1 MAPRLGFFGAAGT
14 VTGSRYVLEAA
25 GHRLLIDCG
34 LFQGIKQL
42 RLRNWAP
49 PPIDPGTIDAVV
61 LTHAHIDHSG
71 YLPRLMTEGFRGPI
85 FCTPAT
91 LELCRILLPD
101 SGRLQE
107 EDARFANKHGFS
119 KHHPALPLYTQDDAD
134 AVLEQFRA
142 VDAHKLFEPVT
153 GITAEFRH
161 AGHILGAAFARVTCE
176 GISITF
182 SGDIGRSNDV
192 LMNPPEAPAGSDY
205 LVTESTYGNRTHPVV
220 DTEQELGDW
229 LRRCHKRGGVTVI
242 PGFAVGRVQ
251 ALLWQI
257 SVLKEHGAIPDIP
270 VYVDS
275 PMATDATRLYRQFH
289 QLHRLDERQA
299 QRMSA
304 VAKFINSPDESK
316 WLDQQRG
323 PMIIISAAGM
333 ATGGRVLHHLKA
345 FVGDERNLVLFA
357 GYQAMGTRGAA
368 MVGGA
373 RKLRIHGEEFP
384 IKAEVGQLV
393 SASGHADAD
402 ELLAW
407 MKQLPKAPRQV
418 FVTHGEPEAAD
429 ALRSRI
435 AHELKWNV
443 TVPEHRD
450 WFDL

>member
-1 MAPRLGFFGAAGT
+1 MPRLGFFGAAGT
-14 VTGSRYVLEAA
+14 VTGSRYLLEAA
-25 GHRLLIDCG
+25 DHRLLIDCG

-42 RLRNWAP
+42 RLRNWAAP
-49 PPIDPGTIDAVV
+49 TVDPGSIDAVV

-85 FCTPAT
+85 YCTPAT

-134 AVLEQFRA
+134 AVLEQFRT
-142 VDAHKLFEPVT
+142 VDAHTPFEPVKA
-153 GITAEFRH
+153 IRAEFRH
-161 AGHILGAAFARVTCE
+161 AGHILGASFVRLAVD

-192 LMNPPEAPAGSDY
+192 LMNPPEAPAASDY
-205 LVTESTYGNRTHPVV
+205 LVTESTYGNRTHPVI

-257 SVLKEHGAIPDIP
+257 SLLKDHGAIPDIP

-275 PMATDATRLYRQFH
+275 PMATDATKLYRQFH

-304 VAKFINSPDESK
+304 VARFINSPDESR

-373 RKLRIHGEEFP
+373 RKLRIHGEEHA
-384 IKAEVGQLV
+384 IRAEVGQLA

-407 MKQLPKAPRQV
+407 MKQMPQPPRRV

-429 ALRSRI
+429 ALRARI
-435 AHELKWNV
+435 AHELNWNV

>member
-1 MAPRLGFFGAAGT
+1 MPRLGFFGAAGT
-14 VTGSRYVLEAA
+14 VTGSRYLLEAA

-49 PPIDPGTIDAVV
+49 PTVDPATIDAVV

-85 FCTPAT
+85 YCTPAT

-134 AVLEQFRA
+134 AVLEQFRT
-142 VDAHKLFEPVT
+142 VEAHKPFEPVS
-153 GITAEFRH
+153 GISAEFRH
-161 AGHILGAAFARVTCE
+161 AGHILGAAFVRLASD

-192 LMNPPEAPAGSDY
+192 LMNPPEAPTGTDY

-229 LRRCHKRGGVTVI
+229 LRRCHRRGGVTVI

-257 SVLKEHGAIPDIP
+257 SLLKEHGAIPDIP

-275 PMATDATRLYRQFH
+275 PMATDATMLYRKFH

-384 IKAEVGQLV
+384 IKRGSGAAGV
-393 SASGHADAD
+393 SLWSCG
-402 ELLAW
+402 
-407 MKQLPKAPRQV
+407 R
-418 FVTHGEPEAAD
+418 G
-429 ALRSRI
+429 
-435 AHELKWNV
+435 
-443 TVPEHRD
+443 
-450 WFDL
+450 

>member
-49 PPIDPGTIDAVV
+49 PPIDPGSIDAVV

-71 YLPRLMTEGFRGPI
+71 YLPRLMTEGFRGQI
-85 FCTPAT
+85 YCTPAT
-91 LELCRILLPD
+91 LELCRVLLPD

-107 EDARFANKHGFS
+107 EDARFANRHGFS
-119 KHHPALPLYTQDDAD
+119 KHHPALPLYTQDDAE
-134 AVLEQFRA
+134 AVLRQFRT
-142 VDAHKLFEPVT
+142 VEAHKIFEPVK
-153 GITAEFRH
+153 GISAEFH
-161 AGHILGAAFARVTCE
+161 YAGHILGAAFVRVCCE
-176 GISITF
+176 GVSITF

-192 LMNPPEAPAGSDY
+192 LMDPPEAPTGTDY
-205 LVTESTYGNRTHPVV
+205 LVTESTYGNRSHPLV
-220 DTEQELGDW
+220 DTEQELGSW
-229 LRRCHKRGGVTVI
+229 LRKSCDRGGVTVI

-251 ALLWQI
+251 VLLWQI
-257 SVLKEHGAIPDIP
+257 AKLKEHGGIPDVP

-275 PMATDATRLYRQFH
+275 PMATDATKLYRQFH
-289 QLHRLDERQA
+289 QLHRLDGGEA

-304 VAKFINSPDESK
+304 VARFINSPDESK

-357 GYQAMGTRGAA
+357 GFQAPGTRGAA

-373 RKLRIHGEEFP
+373 RKVRIHGQEFP
-384 IKAEVGQLV
+384 ILAEVGQLE
-393 SASGHADAD
+393 SASAHADAD

-407 MKQLPKAPRQV
+407 MSRLPNPPRRV
-418 FVTHGEPEAAD
+418 FVTHGEPEASD

-435 AHELKWNV
+435 AHELRWDV
-443 TVPEHRD
+443 VVPEHRD
-450 WFDL
+450 WYDL